1 MSENNTQ
8 DLNETFEVTMDDAAV
23 ITVPI
28 DATLSNSNEAADAK
42 AVGDALALKADASSV
57 NDIDVNGCEADNQGH
72 ISLYGT
78 DIEMS
83 STDSTKLKAAIET
96 AVGRTA
102 ADIPMSSDVS
112 AQKISEKIADLD
124 AKNATTIYMSEDSS
138 AMSISEKIAATDA
151 TVTGLGTNL
160 DGLAADAVKKS
171 TDLVD
176 NLTTANSQK
185 ALTANQ
191 GKVLMDMLSNLEV
204 AITRNTT
211 GWTRNYTRVYKI
223 GRLVVVE
230 VYTTGE
236 VTANTTIATGLPIP
250 LGSTAPV
257 AMCNGSTAAVNPST
271 GVLYISAAGTN
282 TITGGALVYES
293 ET

>member
-1 MSENNTQ
+1 M
-8 DLNETFEVTMDDAAV
+8 
-23 ITVPI
+23 
-28 DATLSNSNEAADAK
+28 
-42 AVGDALALKADASSV
+42 
-57 NDIDVNGCEADNQGH
+57 
-72 ISLYGT
+72 
-78 DIEMS
+78 
-83 STDSTKLKAAIET
+83 
-96 AVGRTA
+96 
-102 ADIPMSSDVS
+102 
-112 AQKISEKIADLD
+112 
-124 AKNATTIYMSEDSS
+124 
-138 AMSISEKIAATDA
+138 
-151 TVTGLGTNL
+151 TGLGTNL
-160 DGLAADAVKKS
+160 DGLDADAVKKS

-236 VTANTTIATGLPIP
+236 VTVNTTIATGLPIP

-257 AMCNGSTAAVNPST
+257 AMCTHRPACS
-271 GVLYISAAGTN
+271 ISAPPERILSPAEHWSMRAKHNIKKGR
-282 TITGGALVYES
+282 E